1 MKKEQEKV
9 KSMSQILTYGLL
21 ILASI
26 IIGVISPHGIFKAVY
41 TLLFM
46 FIATYGIQSA
56 VISIKPLISNATRYG
71 RKHLKK
77 SNLIDKKYLDLDLVK
92 GGLFSAFM
100 VLTGFLQIFIVNY
113 FIQRYTGFQILDGY
127 IIIFWSL
134 LQLGVRLTNY
144 FFKYKTGENLHDIK
158 LLTNVFNETDNKGR
172 PQINITLSAIAV
184 ISLILILKNNPVL
197 IETPEM
203 YLEKAEDFVL
213 GNILPDTKIQKY
225 KTKV

>member
-144 FFKYKTGENLHDIK
+144 FFKYKTGKIYDIK

-184 ISLILILKNNPVL
+184 ISLILILKNNL
-197 IETPEM
+197 C
-203 YLEKAEDFVL
+203 L
-213 GNILPDTKIQKY
+213 
-225 KTKV
+225 

>member
-1 MKKEQEKV
+1 M
-9 KSMSQILTYGLL
+9 
-21 ILASI
+21 
-26 IIGVISPHGIFKAVY
+26 
-41 TLLFM
+41 
-46 FIATYGIQSA
+46 
-56 VISIKPLISNATRYG
+56 
-71 RKHLKK
+71 
-77 SNLIDKKYLDLDLVK
+77 
-92 GGLFSAFM
+92 
-100 VLTGFLQIFIVNY
+100 
-113 FIQRYTGFQILDGY
+113 
-127 IIIFWSL
+127 

-225 KTKV
+225 KTKI